1 MRVIKHTNI
10 LFSYFLR
17 TVQTFKF
24 GMFKH
29 SSYIIQDKEKHTPQY
44 KCGGGP
50 LRIFLLIKCFHCV
63 DNAGGGPGK
72 VNPALTNSECLKEA
86 T

>member
-1 MRVIKHTNI
+1 MRVIKHMNI
-10 LFSYFLR
+10 SFGYFLR

-44 KCGGGP
+44 KLGGG
-50 LRIFLLIKCFHCV
+50 V
-63 DNAGGGPGK
+63 S
-72 VNPALTNSECLKEA
+72 VNISANKMFSLCR
-86 T
+86 

>member
-44 KCGGGP
+44 KCGGGSSANISANKMFS
-50 LRIFLLIKCFHCV
+50 LCR
-63 DNAGGGPGK
+63 
-72 VNPALTNSECLKEA
+72 
-86 T
+86 

>member
-44 KCGGGP
+44 KCGGV
-50 LRIFLLIKCFHCV
+50 LCEYLC
-63 DNAGGGPGK
+63 
-72 VNPALTNSECLKEA
+72 
-86 T
+86 

>member
-1 MRVIKHTNI
+1 MRVIKHMNI
-10 LFSYFLR
+10 SFGYFLR

-44 KCGGGP
+44 KWGGG
-50 LRIFLLIKCFHCV
+50 LCEYLC
-63 DNAGGGPGK
+63 
-72 VNPALTNSECLKEA
+72 
-86 T
+86 